1 MHWLQEKFATAE
13 GEQEWCDTLHLLIE
27 RGQFDAAETRLLE
40 ALEGLESEI
49 AGLCRA
55 LPREDVILDGWEDLV
70 DAIEVQEGAP
80 ITGVT
85 LAITNDADTAFE
97 KGSFHTPDVLLSL
110 YTDEQWNWS
119 AASHEQ
125 LLDECAKEEPG
136 WTGAE
141 EDVEVYLEVSGLERL
156 NTALLFHKQR
166 FFFRDGETGH
176 APLRYVDFVVGNWWR
191 ALRFH
196 QAVAAEMAAA
206 PLPAC
211 VKLLTGMVDMRAD
224 AVCLHGGH
232 ARAAMVSSR
241 SLPDAVPASMALVSV
256 NDEALAPA
264 EEEAGSMG
272 SLSAI
277 RVTRVAPVEEGESV
291 GAALRRR
298 VAEEAAAEVEEE
310 PKRGLFARMFARG

>member
-1 MHWLQEKFATAE
+1 MHWLQTKFATAE

-40 ALEGLESEI
+40 ALEGLEGEI
-49 AGLCRA
+49 AGLCRS
-55 LPREDVILDGWEDLV
+55 LHREDVELDGWEDLV
-70 DAIEVQEGAP
+70 EAIEVQEGEP
-80 ITGVT
+80 VTGVT
-85 LAITNDADTAFE
+85 LAIANDTDTAFE
-97 KGSFHTPDVLLSL
+97 KGSYHTPDVLLSL

-119 AASHEQ
+119 AADQDQ

-156 NTALLFHKQR
+156 NTALMFHKQR
-166 FFFRDGETGH
+166 FFFRDGEVDH
-176 APLRYVDFVVGNWWR
+176 APLRYVDFVVGCWWR

-196 QAVAAEMAAA
+196 QAVASQLANA

-211 VKLLTGMVDMRAD
+211 VNLLTGLVEMRAD
-224 AVCLHGGH
+224 AVCLQCGP
-232 ARAAMVSSR
+232 ARASTVSPQSM
-241 SLPDAVPASMALVSV
+241 VPAASPSLV
-256 NDEALAPA
+256 LANEN
-264 EEEAGSMG
+264 EETAADAGSMG

-277 RVTRVAPVEEGESV
+277 KVTRVAPVEEAESV

-298 VAEEAAAEVEEE
+298 VAEEAVAVEEE

>member
-1 MHWLQEKFATAE
+1 MHWLQGKFATAE
-13 GEQEWCDTLHLLIE
+13 GEQEWCDRLHQLVE
-27 RGQFDAAETRLLE
+27 QGHFDQAEAMLAE
-40 ALEGLESEI
+40 ALDGLESEI

-55 LPREDVILDGWEDLV
+55 MPRDAVVLEGWEDLV

-85 LAITNDADTAFE
+85 LAIANDADVAFE
-97 KGSFHTPDVLLSL
+97 KGTYHTPDVLLSL
-110 YTDEQWNWS
+110 YTDEEWNWS
-119 AASHEQ
+119 AADQEK

-166 FFFRDGETGH
+166 FFFRDGEMEH

-196 QAVAAEMAAA
+196 QAVASELAAA

-211 VKLLTGMVDMRAD
+211 VNLLTGLVDMRAD
-224 AVCLHGGH
+224 AVCLHCGP
-232 ARAAMVSSR
+232 ARSAA
-241 SLPDAVPASMALVSV
+241 APAQSMTMAESAPMPLAGASE
-256 NDEALAPA
+256 EALAPV
-264 EEEAGSMG
+264 EEAGSMG

-277 RVTRVAPVEEGESV
+277 RVSREAPVEEVESV
-291 GAALRRR
+291 GAQLRRR
-298 VAEEAAAEVEEE
+298 VAEESTSNDEDE

>member
-1 MHWLQEKFATAE
+1 MHWLQTKFATAE

-55 LPREDVILDGWEDLV
+55 LPREDVVLDGWEDLV
-70 DAIEVQEGAP
+70 EAIEVQEGEP

-85 LAITNDADTAFE
+85 LAIANDPDTAFE
-97 KGSFHTPDVLLSL
+97 KGSYHTPDVLMSL

-119 AASHEQ
+119 AADHDQ

-141 EDVEVYLEVSGLERL
+141 EDVEVYLEVCGLERL
-156 NTALLFHKQR
+156 NTALMFHKQR
-166 FFFRDGETGH
+166 FFFRDSEVDH

-196 QAVAAEMAAA
+196 EAVAAEMAAA
-206 PLPAC
+206 PLPSC
-211 VKLLTGMVDMRAD
+211 VKLLTGLVDMRAD
-224 AVCLHGGH
+224 AVCLHGSQ
-232 ARAAMVSSR
+232 AKAAMVSSR
-241 SLPDAVPASMALVSV
+241 SMPAA
-256 NDEALAPA
+256 APA
-264 EEEAGSMG
+264 QLAMANEDEDEEAPADTGSMG

-277 RVTRVAPVEEGESV
+277 RVTRVAPVEEVESV

-298 VAEEAAAEVEEE
+298 VAEETATVVEEE